1 MPITKPSIV
10 APCEH
15 DCPLL
20 DRRTFLSNSVLA
32 AAVLALAACGLSSE
46 TAPSSLNTTVKLSD
60 YPALATVGG
69 IAVTTLSGTRVALV
83 RTSTSTVAV
92 LSLICPHQGGQVNQ
106 NGSGFLCSVH
116 GAQFTA
122 NGTWNGGQPTSS
134 LQSYASSYD
143 ATTGV
148 VTIS

>member
-1 MPITKPSIV
+1 MSEKQPSIV

-32 AAVLALAACGLSSE
+32 AAALALAACGVSSA
-46 TAPSSLNTTVKLSD
+46 TAPSSLNTTVKLND

-69 IAVTTLSGTRVALV
+69 VAVATLSGTRVALV

-106 NGSGFLCSVH
+106 SGSGFLCSVH

-122 NGTWNGGQPTSS
+122 NGTWTGGERTSS
-134 LQSYASSYD
+134 LKSYATSYD
-143 ATTGV
+143 ASTGV